1 MDKPWLSIIGL
12 GEDGPAGLSDASRAA
27 LTAADLVFG
36 GPRHLALAQVGA
48 KGRAWPVPFSVAP
61 VLACR
66 GQSVAV
72 LASGDPFWHGAGG
85 SLVDHLRPGEWVS
98 YPAPSCFALA
108 ANRLGWRLEAVCCLG
123 LHAAPFVRLLPHLSR
138 GQRLICT
145 LRDGAAVAELAL
157 WLTEQGADAHLYVME
172 RLGGPAE
179 RIRTTSASGFDAS
192 DVQAPVAMGIEVVNS
207 VGLLTTPGLPDTAF
221 QSDGQITKQP
231 IRALTLCA
239 LAPRKGALLWD
250 IGAGSGSIS
259 VEWCL
264 QGGHALALE
273 ARADRVTNIGANIS
287 RFALEDRMQVYQADV
302 TRGTL
307 PAALTDT
314 HPDAVFLGGGAD
326 GALLTA
332 LFATLPPG
340 VRLVLNAVTLETES
354 LALDWQARKGGSLMK
369 IDIAHAAPLGRMR
382 GWSPARPVVQW
393 SVLT

>member
-1 MDKPWLSIIGL
+1 M
-12 GEDGPAGLSDASRAA
+12 
-27 LTAADLVFG
+27 VFG
-36 GPRHLALAQVGA
+36 GPRHLTLAQVGA

-66 GQSVAV
+66 GQKVAV

-85 SLVDHLRPGEWVS
+85 ALVGHLRPGEWVS
-98 YPAPSCFALA
+98 YPVPSSFALA
-108 ANRLGWRLEAVCCLG
+108 ASRLGWRLEEVCCLG
-123 LHAAPFVRLLPHLSR
+123 LHAAPFARMLPHLSR

-145 LRDGAAVAELAL
+145 LRDGAAAAELAQ
-157 WLTEQGADAHLYVME
+157 WLTAQGADARLHVLE

-179 RIRTTSASGFDAS
+179 RIRTASASGFDAS
-192 DVQAPVAMGIEVVNS
+192 DVQAPVTIGIEVLNTVA
-207 VGLLTTPGLPDTAF
+207 LPATPGLPDTAF

-239 LAPRKGALLWD
+239 LAPRKDALLWD

-264 QGGHALALE
+264 QGGRAMAAE
-273 ARADRVTNIGANIS
+273 ARADRVANIAANIT
-287 RFALEDRMQVYQADV
+287 RFALQDRMQVHQADV
-302 TRGTL
+302 TGATL
-307 PAALTDT
+307 PAAFTET
-314 HPDAVFLGGGAD
+314 RPDAVFIGGGAD
-326 GALLTA
+326 DALLTA

-354 LALDWQARKGGSLMK
+354 LALHWQAQKGGSLTK